1 MKALSIYGG
10 YTFPSLLSL
19 LSQVYST
26 AWTNNDLEVD
36 IISGRFKNFNTAV
49 RRNDDCVFL
58 VVAGNVSVSCSLSIR
73 GVIAELVTEPASDRH
88 VSRSAKDSPTRSKHS
103 ERREDLASPSIP
115 RSDTSINN
123 PTMLRLLVICLAVVA
138 VSSQRSQTTTERYE
152 DTLYKFLDLLED
164 DDPSRVPG
172 APVFTGPRSTYRPS
186 VPPRRIFRPIRP
198 IPSVSSPALPGGT
211 IRDANAY
218 MDTIMQQKMPR
229 LLKASPRLYPSAV
242 IPFFK
247 FKVLKTGFTNRDL
260 KVNMTAGV
268 FRGFDTGIRRLGDC
282 DKPSHVG
289 RNTSVSCT
297 LDFSG
302 ITASFVAVTKGDD
315 LAGTIKAVPVNVVVR
330 TGAVRIEATAAP
342 GKEAILRT
350 FLIDYVNLDVA
361 HGANLSLNEDRDR
374 GFKHHVRTNV
384 ARELD
389 ALMHEEYAPLLG
401 RAIATTDLPK
411 AA

>member
-1 MKALSIYGG
+1 M
-10 YTFPSLLSL
+10 
-19 LSQVYST
+19 
-26 AWTNNDLEVD
+26 
-36 IISGRFKNFNTAV
+36 
-49 RRNDDCVFL
+49 
-58 VVAGNVSVSCSLSIR
+58 
-73 GVIAELVTEPASDRH
+73 
-88 VSRSAKDSPTRSKHS
+88 
-103 ERREDLASPSIP
+103 
-115 RSDTSINN
+115 DTIVQQK
-123 PTMLRLLVICLAVVA
+123 MLRLL
-138 VSSQRSQTTTERYE
+138 
-152 DTLYKFLDLLED
+152 
-164 DDPSRVPG
+164 
-172 APVFTGPRSTYRPS
+172 
-186 VPPRRIFRPIRP
+186 
-198 IPSVSSPALPGGT
+198 
-211 IRDANAY
+211 
-218 MDTIMQQKMPR
+218 
-229 LLKASPRLYPSAV
+229 KATPRLYPSAV

-282 DKPSHVG
+282 DKPTHVG

-302 ITASFVAVTKGDD
+302 ITASFVAVTKGDE

-330 TGAVRIEATAAP
+330 TGTARVEATAAP

-350 FLIDYVNLDVA
+350 FLIDYVSLDVA

-401 RAIATTDLPK
+401 RAIATTELPK
-411 AA
+411 A

>member
-1 MKALSIYGG
+1 
-10 YTFPSLLSL
+10 
-19 LSQVYST
+19 
-26 AWTNNDLEVD
+26 
-36 IISGRFKNFNTAV
+36 
-49 RRNDDCVFL
+49 
-58 VVAGNVSVSCSLSIR
+58 
-73 GVIAELVTEPASDRH
+73 
-88 VSRSAKDSPTRSKHS
+88 
-103 ERREDLASPSIP
+103 
-115 RSDTSINN
+115 
-123 PTMLRLLVICLAVVA
+123 
-138 VSSQRSQTTTERYE
+138 
-152 DTLYKFLDLLED
+152 
-164 DDPSRVPG
+164 
-172 APVFTGPRSTYRPS
+172 
-186 VPPRRIFRPIRP
+186 
-198 IPSVSSPALPGGT
+198 
-211 IRDANAY
+211 
-218 MDTIMQQKMPR
+218 
-229 LLKASPRLYPSAV
+229 
-242 IPFFK
+242 
-247 FKVLKTGFTNRDL
+247 
-260 KVNMTAGV
+260 MTAGI

-330 TGAVRIEATAAP
+330 TGAARIEATAAP

-374 GFKHHVRTNV
+374 GFKYHVRTNV

-389 ALMHEEYAPLLG
+389 ALLHEEYAPLLG

>member
-1 MKALSIYGG
+1 M
-10 YTFPSLLSL
+10 P
-19 LSQVYST
+19 
-26 AWTNNDLEVD
+26 
-36 IISGRFKNFNTAV
+36 
-49 RRNDDCVFL
+49 
-58 VVAGNVSVSCSLSIR
+58 
-73 GVIAELVTEPASDRH
+73 P
-88 VSRSAKDSPTRSKHS
+88 
-103 ERREDLASPSIP
+103 
-115 RSDTSINN
+115 SDTSTNN
-123 PTMLRLLVICLAVVA
+123 PTMLRLIVICFAVVA
-138 VSSQRSQTTTERYE
+138 ASSQRLQTTTERYE

-186 VPPRRIFRPIRP
+186 VPRVPPPVPPRRIFRPIRP
-198 IPSVSSPALPGGT
+198 IPSVSSPSLPGGT

-218 MDTIMQQKMPR
+218 MDTIIQQKMPR

-330 TGAVRIEATAAP
+330 TGGVRIEATAAP

-350 FLIDYVNLDVA
+350 FLIDYVSLDVA

-374 GFKHHVRTNV
+374 GFKHHVRINV

>member
-1 MKALSIYGG
+1 
-10 YTFPSLLSL
+10 
-19 LSQVYST
+19 
-26 AWTNNDLEVD
+26 
-36 IISGRFKNFNTAV
+36 
-49 RRNDDCVFL
+49 
-58 VVAGNVSVSCSLSIR
+58 
-73 GVIAELVTEPASDRH
+73 
-88 VSRSAKDSPTRSKHS
+88 
-103 ERREDLASPSIP
+103 
-115 RSDTSINN
+115 
-123 PTMLRLLVICLAVVA
+123 MLRLLVICLAVVA
-138 VSSQRSQTTTERYE
+138 ASSQRSQTTTERYE

-186 VPPRRIFRPIRP
+186 VPRVPPPVPPRRILPIPSVPRVPPPVPPRRIFRPIRP

-350 FLIDYVNLDVA
+350 FLIDYVSLDVA